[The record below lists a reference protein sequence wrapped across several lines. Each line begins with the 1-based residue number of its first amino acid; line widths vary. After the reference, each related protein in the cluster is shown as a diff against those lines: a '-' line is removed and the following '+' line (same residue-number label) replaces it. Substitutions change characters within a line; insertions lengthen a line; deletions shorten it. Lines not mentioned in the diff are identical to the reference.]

1 MSITPETR
9 LRYGLL
15 HETYLPAIMEIE
27 KEAYPEP
34 WTVGMFRE
42 EMRSERSYFYLAFA
56 GESLIGYSGFWL
68 VLDEAHITSLTVAQ
82 DFRGYGYGREQLV
95 HLLATGEEHGVH
107 TYTLEVR
114 VSNERARRLYE
125 SAGFRAVGVRKGY
138 YSSTREDAIVMIKD
152 VP

>member
-9 LRYGLL
+9 LRYGRL
-15 HETYLPAIMEIE
+15 HEDFLPEIMEIE
-27 KEAYPEP
+27 KEADPEP

-42 EMRSERSYFYLAFA
+42 EMRSTRSYFYLAFA
-56 GESLIGYSGFWL
+56 DDRLVGYSGFWL

-82 DFRGYGYGREQLV
+82 DYRSRGYGREQLL
-95 HLLATGEEHGVH
+95 HLFAVGEEHGVH

-114 VSNERARRLYE
+114 VSNERARKLYE
-125 SAGFRAVGVRKGY
+125 STGFRAVGLRKGY

>member
-1 MSITPETR
+1 MSIAPDTR
-9 LRYGLL
+9 LLYRPLTE
-15 HETYLPAIMEIE
+15 HALPAVMEIE

-42 EMRSERSYFYLAFA
+42 EMRSTRSFFYLAFA
-56 GESLIGYSGFWL
+56 GENLVGYSGFWL
-68 VLDEAHITSLTVAQ
+68 VLDEAHITSVTVAQ
-82 DFRGYGYGREQLV
+82 PFRGYGYGREQLQ

-114 VSNERARRLYE
+114 VSNHRARQLYE